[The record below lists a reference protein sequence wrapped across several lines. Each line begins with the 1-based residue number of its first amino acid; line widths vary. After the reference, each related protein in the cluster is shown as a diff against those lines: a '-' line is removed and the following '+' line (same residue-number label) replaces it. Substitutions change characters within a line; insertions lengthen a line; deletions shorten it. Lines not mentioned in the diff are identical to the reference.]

1 MMQTSVSGRRLIDRA
16 CLLLYSP
23 AFGLETNIDSFRVV
37 LGGLVVL
44 GVKDG
49 WFLVLKTGGSWC

>member
-1 MMQTSVSGRRLIDRA
+1 MSGRRLIDRA

-37 LGGLVVL
+37 LGGRVVP

-49 WFLVLKTGGSWC
+49 WFLKKKKKKSETE